1 MLDSSSVIDLDEDH
15 EYARYDISSRVLF
28 NKSLLAQQ
36 VRDHS
41 MCRITATPAHILAP
55 ELVHPFFC
63 PPLQAKT
70 LPWAAQAKTE
80 KSNSDTTNP
89 GLEHDDELIASVL
102 GNSEEVQPVNHLPA
116 LRIAD
121 AATSGDVDDIRAR
134 LLRRIH
140 LSLLRHH
147 VDGGKKK
154 DAEEKGPSDSNT
166 KANDQPRDIML
177 AASIRMSLALVK
189 VLGPSNPALFNEIT
203 STLTTLLISDE
214 TPMCLKEYTP
224 GQPSALCGVL
234 DDLQT
239 FLSNIS
245 SGDSEPAVRRDAI
258 ALLALLSLERAS
270 VIGLVAVADALLK
283 DPTLAFSEDILIR
296 TLSALEV
303 RSLPLPVT
311 MMPQNPVLS
320 PLLIPSISTTG
331 LLPAR
336 RFPGHR
342 LRQTS

>member
-1 MLDSSSVIDLDEDH
+1 MTSRRECCSASRSWLSKCVTTPCAELPRPPHTLWPPSSFIPSFV
-15 EYARYDISSRVLF
+15 
-28 NKSLLAQQ
+28 
-36 VRDHS
+36 
-41 MCRITATPAHILAP
+41 
-55 ELVHPFFC
+55 
-63 PPLQAKT
+63 PLQAKT
-70 LPWAAQAKTE
+70 LPWAAQAK
-80 KSNSDTTNP
+80 KKNSNPDTTNP

-102 GNSEEVQPVNHLPA
+102 GNSKELQPVDHFPA

-147 VDGGKKK
+147 VDGGKKE
-154 DAEEKGPSDSNT
+154 DAEEKGPSDSKT

-177 AASIRMSLALVK
+177 AASIRMSLALVE
-189 VLGPSNPALFNEIT
+189 VLGPSNPALFNKIT
-203 STLTTLLISDE
+203 STLTTLLTSNE
-214 TPMCLKEYTP
+214 TPMCLKEFTP

-245 SGDSEPAVRRDAI
+245 AGDSEPAVRRDAV

-270 VIGLVAVADALLK
+270 VIGLVAVADALEK

-303 RSLPLPVT
+303 RSLLLLPVN
-311 MMPQNPVLS
+311 MIPQNPVLS

-336 RFPGHR
+336 PFPCHR